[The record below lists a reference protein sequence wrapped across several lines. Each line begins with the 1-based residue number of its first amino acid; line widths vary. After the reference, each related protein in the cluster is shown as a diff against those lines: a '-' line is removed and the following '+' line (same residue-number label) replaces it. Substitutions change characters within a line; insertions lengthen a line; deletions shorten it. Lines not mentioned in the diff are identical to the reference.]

1 MEFIGRLSHELSMFF
16 KKKIYIYIYIYIY
29 TDNDNDNIEV
39 TITLETVAYPGNHF
53 FPYMLIGN
61 II

>member
-1 MEFIGRLSHELSMFF
+1 MNYQCFL
-16 KKKIYIYIYIYIY
+16 KKKYIYIYIYIY